1 MRTQSLGI
9 VLVAVI
15 ASAVCAGESAT
26 TGGFQYELDRGQQ
39 LCMKLSEEVA
49 NKRVRESTPSQACLH
64 AQQALNNFASRLNSA
79 DETAHALI
87 PATKS
92 EDRGVRSAAFRAMLQ
107 LSSQLRSLREHTER
121 EVNGYLHP
129 PAANP

>member
-9 VLVAVI
+9 VIAALI
-15 ASAVCAGESAT
+15 ASAAGAAESAA

-49 NKRVRESTPSQACLH
+49 NKRVREASPSQSYLQ

-79 DETAHALI
+79 AETAQALL
-87 PATKS
+87 PASKS
-92 EDRGVRSAAFRAMLQ
+92 PDPGVRNAAMRALLQ
-107 LSSQLRSLREHTER
+107 LSSQLRGLCERTER
-121 EVNGYLHP
+121 EVNAYLHP
-129 PAANP
+129 AATNP